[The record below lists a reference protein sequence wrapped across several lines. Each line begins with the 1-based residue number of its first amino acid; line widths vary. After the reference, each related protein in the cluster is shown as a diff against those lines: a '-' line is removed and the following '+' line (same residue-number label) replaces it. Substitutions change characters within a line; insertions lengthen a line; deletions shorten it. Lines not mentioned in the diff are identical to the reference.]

1 MDSYLR
7 LKKLP
12 PRFDLV
18 LPFLKFESE
27 LVTEFALLRK
37 NILMQDIHFFMVEP
51 LSEKPVW
58 AQDWLPDCKVFDFTG
73 KAEAIKLLKS
83 QKNLGVFMPS
93 PFHQSLAESIQGE
106 LRTLKLNRLKYEVP
120 SKFNFNYFAWTILK
134 DRQIVICDK
143 PSSRYPLGRHEF
155 NEDKDTPP
163 NRAYLKM
170 WEALCLGYIQVK
182 PDQTVIDLGS
192 SPGGWSWVLS
202 QQAKK
207 VYSVDRAA
215 LDPKIAL
222 ISNIQHVIGDAF
234 QVAPSEYKDC
244 DWVFS
249 DIICTPARLL
259 TLVQNWQDQ
268 SSVKNFMCTIKFKGP
283 CDFDIMREFLK
294 IKSSRIIHLY
304 HNKNEVT
311 WIKQE

>member
-7 LKKLP
+7 HKKLP

-18 LPFLKFESE
+18 IPFLKFESE
-27 LVTEFALLRK
+27 LNSEFALLRK
-37 NILMQDIHFFMVEP
+37 NILTQDIHFFMVEP
-51 LSEKPVW
+51 LTAKPVW
-58 AQDWLPDCKVFDFTG
+58 AQDWLPDCKVYDFTS
-73 KAEAIKLLKS
+73 KADAVKLLKA
-83 QKNLGVFMPS
+83 QKNLGVFIPS
-93 PFHQSLAESIQGE
+93 PFHQSLAESIQAD
-106 LRTLKLNRLKYEVP
+106 LRSLKLKRLKYEVP
-120 SKFNFNYFAWTILK
+120 SQFNFKYFAWTILK
-134 DRQIVICDK
+134 DRQIAICEQ
-143 PSSRYPLGRHEF
+143 PLSRYPLGRHEF

-182 PDQTVIDLGS
+182 PNQTVIDLGS

-202 QQAKK
+202 QQATK

-215 LDPKIAL
+215 LDPKIAR
-222 ISNIQHVIGDAF
+222 IPNIQHVIGDAF
-234 QVAPSEYKDC
+234 QVAPSDYKDC

-249 DIICTPARLL
+249 DIICTPDRLL
-259 TLVQNWQDQ
+259 ALVKNWQNL
-268 SSVKNFMCTIKFKGP
+268 SNVKNFMCTIKFKGP

-294 IKSSRIIHLY
+294 IESSRIIHLY

>member
-12 PRFDLV
+12 PRFDIV
-18 LPFLKFESE
+18 IPFLKFESE

-37 NILMQDIHFFMVEP
+37 KIISQDIHFFMVEV
-51 LSEKPVW
+51 LDAKPVW
-58 AQDWLPDCKVFDFTG
+58 AQDWLPDCKVYEFTS
-73 KAEAIKLLKS
+73 KSDAIKLLKS
-83 QKNLGVFMPS
+83 QKNLGVFVPS
-93 PFHQSLAESIQGE
+93 PFHQSLAESIQVD
-106 LRTLKLNRLKYEVP
+106 LRSLKLKRLKYEVP
-120 SKFNFNYFAWTILK
+120 SQFNFKYFAWTILK
-134 DRQIVICDK
+134 DRQIAICEQ
-143 PSSRYPLGRHEF
+143 PTSRYPLGRHEF

-170 WEALCLGYIQVK
+170 WEALCLDYIQVK

-202 QQAKK
+202 QQAEK

-215 LDPKIAL
+215 LDPKISR
-222 ISNIQHVIGDAF
+222 IPNIKHVIGDAF
-234 QVAPSEYKDC
+234 QVAPADYKDC

-249 DIICTPARLL
+249 DIICTPERLL
-259 TLVQNWQDQ
+259 TLVKNWQDQ
-268 SSVKNFMCTIKFKGP
+268 SNVKNFMCTIKFKGP

-294 IKSSRIIHLY
+294 IEHSRIIHLY